1 MQLTSLDPDD
11 TSRVSLGE
19 TDSATCDLGAQTV
32 TSTSLPAEIDESGVM
47 QCAEISVGPGGFVVE
62 VVSGDNDVLM
72 FNGTGDLYLGP
83 RMVLYVQSAA
93 SGISDFIESER
104 PSFIPVLPPV
114 DVSIVRRADNLALNL
129 NDMTAGRGMPPPAGA
144 DSLFL
149 FDASCMT
156 VPVGQSISYS
166 VDELRIRRGLDIVST
181 ENVDELQS
189 LQVQNIAGSLC
200 DVVTR
205 DVGSRD
211 DFFSGPG
218 YLCIGPSAS
227 EAGETVAFFTNSSDL
242 PTMIQNAVI
251 NEQIGC
257 DSTGPTIIG
266 RFTPNVNQ
274 PLITL
279 NREETTTTFPEGGTI
294 SKNAAGVEVR
304 DRFGNVVE
312 SFICADGVNLAIF
325 DQNRLRF
332 FDNTQSFGPLDDYP
346 SGTAIFN
353 PGADCMVFIYPTVL
367 LMGIS
372 GNISECREMSM
383 LTPPPPIRFTTQTTN
398 FGATTL
404 SLDGFPVLETT
415 SSAVNQI
422 GAGQTITYSG
432 NMVTVQQGG
441 SVVSTFGGI
450 NTFTANTAF
459 NRQITGMGSIA
470 QSFSGPGTLYRDSQG
485 RGFFTTLSS
494 VMDLISQTMTST
506 VSRTV
511 DIRLAMV
518 GNMSL
523 DLRLGGE
530 TFFTLPSPDEGDFM
544 NFASGDGTSFTNGMV
559 RADRAMNIPA
569 SSSLTYFPGAEV
581 LQVGG
586 NNITDVQGYF
596 IGNLSGG
603 DPITA
608 GMRTDPGGG
617 ILYRG
622 ASSAFYWPSSQVP
635 TNMDTRNF
643 LDGLGVSLVTP
654 PMPIANNIETLTFF
668 DGMRVQVFNR
678 SAFNLLPGPG
688 FFGVNGDRAFFTNDI
703 GLVERIPQAYA
714 QFFPPSI
721 NYNSNTGNIAVIPFG
736 GGMPF
741 IEFPIDSRTIMFPG
755 GLLMYG
761 NGNITSSTGEVIASG
776 INTITVFDGIQTM
789 VVTIADAEGA
799 NFTGGGLLVINEVD
813 GSAFYTTSPGV
824 ASEIT
829 GTIDEILLI
838 LSPPNIPTTQ
848 PGVVISK
855 LNEVNT
861 GFGQLLTVYEGA
873 EVNLECSAGNANPP
887 ARITFSMRSNSTD
900 DLFVPVVDSSATMIV
915 VNGPNNVTLRI
926 ANMEDTEYRCEARNP
941 VGTSSR
947 ATTIRVRPAGKQQ
960 KFS

>member
-1 MQLTSLDPDD
+1 MQLTSLYPAD

-19 TDSATCDLGAQTV
+19 TDSATCDLGTQTV
-32 TSTSLPAEIDESGVM
+32 TSTSLPEIYENEVT
-47 QCAEISVGPGGFVVE
+47 QCSEISIVSGGFVLERFNGSDDIVQ
-62 VVSGDNDVLM
+62 
-72 FNGTGDLYLGP
+72 FNGTGELYLGP
-83 RMVLYVQSAA
+83 NMVLYVQSAA
-93 SGISDFIESER
+93 SGVSDFIESQR

-114 DVSIVRRADNLALNL
+114 DVRIVRRADNLALNL
-129 NDMTAGRGMPPPAGA
+129 NDMTAGRGMPPPKRL

-149 FDASCMT
+149 FDADCMT
-156 VPVGQSISYS
+156 IPAGRSISYS
-166 VDELRIRRGLDIVST
+166 GKMLRIRRGLEIFST
-181 ENVDELQS
+181 EDDVDELHS
-189 LQVQNIAGSLC
+189 LQVQNLAGRLC

-211 DFFSGPG
+211 DVFSGPG
-218 YLCIGPSAS
+218 YLCIGSSAS
-227 EAGETVAFFTNSSDL
+227 EIGETVAFFTNSSDF
-242 PTMIQNAVI
+242 PTLIQYEVI
-251 NEQIGC
+251 NQQIAC
-257 DSTGPTIIG
+257 DSTSSEGPTIIG

-279 NREETTTTFPEGGTI
+279 NREETTTTFLGGGTI

-325 DQNRLRF
+325 DRNRLRF
-332 FDNTQSFGPLDDYP
+332 FDNTQSFGPRTNYP

-372 GNISECREMSM
+372 GIISECRETSM
-383 LTPPPPIRFTTQTTN
+383 ITPPPPIRFTTRTTN

-415 SSAVNQI
+415 SSVVNQI

-432 NMVTVQQGG
+432 NMVRVQQGG
-441 SVVSTFGGI
+441 SVVNTFGGI
-450 NTFTANTAF
+450 NAFTANTAF

-494 VMDLISQTMTST
+494 VMNLISQTMTST
-506 VSRTV
+506 GSRTV
-511 DIRLAMV
+511 DIRPAMV
-518 GNMSL
+518 GNMTNL
-523 DLRLGGE
+523 ELRLGGE
-530 TFFTLPSPDEGDFM
+530 TFFTLPSLGEGDSK
-544 NFASGDGTSFTNGMV
+544 NFFRGDGISFTNGMV

-596 IGNLSGG
+596 IGNPSDG

-608 GMRTDPGGG
+608 GMRTDSGGG

-643 LDGLGVSLVTP
+643 LDGLGVSLVA
-654 PMPIANNIETLTFF
+654 PMPIANDIETLTFF

-688 FFGVNGDRAFFTNDI
+688 FFGVNGNLAFFTNDI
-703 GLVERIPQAYA
+703 DLVERIPEAYA
-714 QFFPPSI
+714 RFFPPSI
-721 NYNSNTGNIAVIPFG
+721 NYNSNTGNIAVVPNG

-741 IEFPIDSRTIMFPG
+741 IEFPIDSSTIMFPG

-761 NGNITSSTGEVIASG
+761 NGNITSSTGEVIALD
-776 INTITVFDGIQTM
+776 INTITVFDGFQTM
-789 VVTIADAEGA
+789 VVTIADAEGT
-799 NFTGGGLLVINEVD
+799 NFTGGGLLVIKED
-813 GSAFYTTSPGV
+813 GSAFYTTSPSI

-829 GTIDEILLI
+829 GTIDE
-838 LSPPNIPTTQ
+838 
-848 PGVVISK
+848 V
-855 LNEVNT
+855 
-861 GFGQLLTVYEGA
+861 
-873 EVNLECSAGNANPP
+873 
-887 ARITFSMRSNSTD
+887 
-900 DLFVPVVDSSATMIV
+900 
-915 VNGPNNVTLRI
+915 
-926 ANMEDTEYRCEARNP
+926 
-941 VGTSSR
+941 
-947 ATTIRVRPAGKQQ
+947 PAGKQTKSIVSVFKEAEMHIVFLSTYSGFQ
-960 KFS
+960 WRSNFEFCRG